1 MTLQEST
8 QKLRQAESLVAQLKG
23 SLSALDAQEA
33 VYTEKL
39 SGLGL
44 TPDQVPAA
52 LEKLQEEETRLDA
65 EIAELTTRL
74 AGSLA

>member
-8 QKLRQAESLVAQLKG
+8 QKLRQAESLVAQLRG
-23 SLSALDAQEA
+23 SLTALESQETEYA
-33 VYTEKL
+33 EKL
-39 SGLGL
+39 ARLGM

-52 LEKLQEEETRLDA
+52 LEKLQEEERRLEA
-65 EIAELTTRL
+65 EIHELTTKL